1 MLLIISEEV
10 PTVGEIMKWLDA
22 YGVPF
27 RRFNHSDRAIQDL
40 SIRIGRDGTDVQLV
54 NEEGPLDLGAL
65 TGAAQGHRCDALLPG
80 CPRQQVGSRSI

>member
-40 SIRIGRDGTDVQLV
+40 SIRIGRDGTDV
-54 NEEGPLDLGAL
+54 
-65 TGAAQGHRCDALLPG
+65 
-80 CPRQQVGSRSI
+80 